1 MSRHIIKIN
10 PDYERFRPQI
20 EAIVRHGMP
29 DGAEV
34 IYRGRNT
41 LYRLRMGDSAVIVK
55 EFGRPN
61 AVNAFVYT
69 TLRRSKAR
77 RSYENAERMRVL
89 GFESPEPIAWG
100 ETREG
105 LKLTGSCYICAELR
119 GATEMRHW
127 EEFPFADT
135 LLPAFATEIHRLHQA
150 GVWHKDFSPGNIL
163 FTGDAARGYTF
174 HYVDLNRM
182 RFGVHSRSRLMSMF
196 RSINLDRGE
205 TARLARLYAAAAGE
219 DADAVEREALRQL
232 EGYFRE
238 RERKRRFKK
247 LLHPRR

>member
-1 MSRHIIKIN
+1 
-10 PDYERFRPQI
+10 
-20 EAIVRHGMP
+20 MP

-77 RSYENAERMRVL
+77 RSYENAERMRGL

-105 LKLTGSCYICAELR
+105 LKLTGSCYICAELK

-127 EEFPFADT
+127 E
-135 LLPAFATEIHRLHQA
+135 
-150 GVWHKDFSPGNIL
+150 
-163 FTGDAARGYTF
+163 
-174 HYVDLNRM
+174 
-182 RFGVHSRSRLMSMF
+182 
-196 RSINLDRGE
+196 
-205 TARLARLYAAAAGE
+205 
-219 DADAVEREALRQL
+219 
-232 EGYFRE
+232 
-238 RERKRRFKK
+238 
-247 LLHPRR
+247 